1 MRAYL
6 TSLIAAAATLALAVG
21 CTPESKNGLPED
33 FRIAPEARFV
43 GVWKGG
49 NDDANLPGTT
59 LAARLSVD
67 PAEPL
72 DLIAEIDETWR
83 STRGDHKRAL
93 KGRLRFYDIAGRRV
107 VAVLREDGPPDT
119 RAWRFATYR
128 FGGDDSLLLYFMDEK
143 RLYEQIN
150 NGALHGKIRGGEKE
164 FPDLLLT
171 AESDKI
177 AALIRTSDPAQLFTA
192 RLGPLARDARQ

>member
-6 TSLIAAAATLALAVG
+6 TPIIAAAATLALGVG

-43 GVWKGG
+43 GAWQGG

-72 DLIAEIDETWR
+72 DLIADIDETWR
-83 STRGDHKRAL
+83 STRGEHKRAL
-93 KGRLRFYDIAGRRV
+93 KGRLRFYDVAGRRV
-107 VAVLREDGPPDT
+107 VAVLREDGSPEART
-119 RAWRFATYR
+119 WRFATYR
-128 FGGDDSLLLYFMDEK
+128 FGGDDSLVLYFMSEA

-164 FPDLLLT
+164 FPDLLVT

-177 AALIRTSDPAQLFTA
+177 ATLIRTSDPSQLFAA
-192 RLGPLARDARQ
+192 RLGPLARVKP

>member
-6 TSLIAAAATLALAVG
+6 TFLIAAAATLALAVG

-43 GVWKGG
+43 GAWQGG

-72 DLIAEIDETWR
+72 DLIADIDETWR
-83 STRGDHKRAL
+83 STRGEHKRAL

-107 VAVLREDGPPDT
+107 VAVLREDGPPET
-119 RAWRFATYR
+119 RTWRFATYR
-128 FGGDDSLLLYFMDEK
+128 FGGDDSLVLYFMSEA

-164 FPDLLLT
+164 FPDLLVT

-177 AALIRTSDPAQLFTA
+177 ATLIRTSDPAQLFAA
-192 RLGPLARDARQ
+192 RLGPLARQAP